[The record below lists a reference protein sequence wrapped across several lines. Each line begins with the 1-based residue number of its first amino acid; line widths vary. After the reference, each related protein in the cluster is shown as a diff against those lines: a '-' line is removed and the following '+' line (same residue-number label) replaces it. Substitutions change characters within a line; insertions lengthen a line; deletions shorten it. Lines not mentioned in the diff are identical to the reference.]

1 VSDTGFA
8 RIGTWG
14 AVLTLAILL
23 ASALLRLACVV
34 EDGEARSLLPG
45 TVETVARIAHRIS
58 AMGIAIL
65 AAWALVAVVRERPA
79 PRPRVLAVAAILV
92 LTLVLALIGRYTP
105 GYRLMAVT
113 VVNVAAGTALA
124 CAFWWLRELAAPRRF
139 APLAVIA
146 LALILAQAALGAA
159 ASAAAMWGGR
169 AFGPLHVW
177 VAMMFVIVATGAVWQ
192 QRARR
197 ALGAAVLSLTVAQV
211 VLGAYLVATRPPALA
226 LAHAAIAAVLAM
238 LLVRLAAKKG
248 SDYF

>member
-1 VSDTGFA
+1 VSLA

-23 ASALLRLACVV
+23 ASALLRLASGV
-34 EDGEARSLLPG
+34 EAGEARSLLPSA
-45 TVETVARIAHRIS
+45 VETLARIAHRLS
-58 AMGIAIL
+58 AMGVAIL
-65 AAWALVAVVRERPA
+65 AAGALVATVRERPA
-79 PRPRVLAVAAILV
+79 PRPRVLAVAAIVV

-105 GYRLMAVT
+105 GYRVTAVT

-139 APLAVIA
+139 AALAVTA
-146 LALILAQAALGAA
+146 LALLLAQAALGAA

-169 AFGPLHVW
+169 GFGALHVW
-177 VAMMFVIVATGAVWQ
+177 VAMVFVIVAAAAAWQ

-211 VLGAYLVATRPPALA
+211 ALGAYLVGARPTALA
-226 LAHAAIAAVLAM
+226 LAHAAIAAVLGLM
-238 LLVRLAAKKG
+238 LVRLAAAPIPRAA
-248 SDYF
+248 